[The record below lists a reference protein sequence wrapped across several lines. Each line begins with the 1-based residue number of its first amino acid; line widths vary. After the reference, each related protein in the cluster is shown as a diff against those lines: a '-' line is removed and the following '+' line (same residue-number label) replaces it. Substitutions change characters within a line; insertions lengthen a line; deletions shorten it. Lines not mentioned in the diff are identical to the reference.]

1 MKKLFLTAAST
12 ILAVGVLAACGDQD
26 LDDPTMNEEPDF
38 GTETEGDMGGFDEE
52 PALDEGMDEGTED
65 FGGIE
70 DESDNLESDLDMGE
84 EEEDSFEFESEED
97 DAMEDEA

>member
-26 LDDPTMNEEPDF
+26 LDDPTMTDEPDY

-52 PALDEGMDEGTED
+52 PAMDEGTED
-65 FGGIE
+65 FGGFE
-70 DESDNLESDLDMGE
+70 DESDDLESDLDMGE
-84 EEEDSFEFESEED
+84 EEDTFEFETEED